1 MQWHCATVQHSPFSV
16 PYVWSTWCFV
26 PFLRIQRPKWLTSFS
41 KPHKSES
48 NPHASKWCLKQKG
61 CKVLFYLFI
70 WYLFDIDLMLFDDN
84 WEYWVNVYIPCLLQA
99 PSLTL
104 TSSIPMN
111 PWLLVSLWPLNTI
124 CELRMM
130 QSLMLPKCYIKCFWI
145 RDISIQSQKLK
156 NNLKIDWHFY
166 GKVRFTCTMS
176 FMLRVT
182 FAFIHSGFCVP
193 RRVQTK
199 SSDDC

>member
-1 MQWHCATVQHSPFSV
+1 MCDPHDALFLFCESSDPNDSHHSQSH
-16 PYVWSTWCFV
+16 
-26 PFLRIQRPKWLTSFS
+26 TSPS
-41 KPHKSES
+41 QTHTHLNGVYNK
-48 NPHASKWCLKQKG
+48 
-61 CKVLFYLFI
+61 KVAKFYFI
-70 WYLFDIDLMLFDDN
+70 YLFDIDLMLFDDN